1 MKFSFT
7 FTEINYNLKY
17 IKIENIHLKLIH
29 FYNIAVLL
37 YFWANKCSLGEHET
51 NFKNIKILINPNF
64 WTVLQILP
72 ACIRPACKPYLKYYT
87 TVNNELICNHLIK
100 SQKHTYTHTILTRI
114 HKSLLHFYQPQ
125 EEYEI
130 HQIQEGEH
138 KRSSW
143 TSNTQI
149 VQKHRGLQDSHTLY
163 VWGPRCV
170 HLWGLRS
177 RRKGSVLINTSAVHY
192 GKTSF
197 IAYEIYHCKAAA
209 HHRLLLK
216 LLPHNSSDS
225 SPELTYRHN
234 TQLFRRLASIFNCTG
249 SNKSLKWISTTT
261 EKCVCIGIWEQYFS
275 LVFKHS
281 VISNKSL
288 SVCV

>member
-1 MKFSFT
+1 MQPWW
-7 FTEINYNLKY
+7 
-17 IKIENIHLKLIH
+17 
-29 FYNIAVLL
+29 AWD
-37 YFWANKCSLGEHET
+37 YF
-51 NFKNIKILINPNF
+51 
-64 WTVLQILP
+64 Q
-72 ACIRPACKPYLKYYT
+72 KYYNSYQPQT
-87 TVNNELICNHLIK
+87 FERYCRFCLHILDQPVIHIWRITLLSTMSWFDIKIK

-149 VQKHRGLQDSHTLY
+149 VQKHRRLQDSHTLY

-192 GKTSF
+192 GKMSF

-234 TQLFRRLASIFNCTG
+234 TQLFRCLASIFNCTG

-275 LVFKHS
+275 LFVFKHS